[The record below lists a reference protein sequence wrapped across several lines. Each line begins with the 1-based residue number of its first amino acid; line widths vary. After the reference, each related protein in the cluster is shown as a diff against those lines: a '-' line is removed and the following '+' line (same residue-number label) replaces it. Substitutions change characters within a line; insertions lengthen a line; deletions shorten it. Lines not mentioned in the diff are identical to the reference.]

1 MRILLFQY
9 PRFSLRRLREIM
21 TFQNMEPQLTEQKKL
36 LLGRKQQLAVISA
49 IEITENSRESGLSLS
64 FLVHSAQKY
73 RKVSI

>member
-9 PRFSLRRLREIM
+9 PRFSLRRVWKIM
-21 TFQNMEPQLTEQKKL
+21 TFQNIEPQLTEQKNL
-36 LLGRKQQLAVISA
+36 LLCRKQQLAVISA
-49 IEITENSRESGLSLS
+49 IEMTESGLSLS

>member
-9 PRFSLRRLREIM
+9 PRFSLRRFWKIM
-21 TFQNMEPQLTEQKKL
+21 TFQNIEPQLTEQKNL
-36 LLGRKQQLAVISA
+36 LLCRKQQLALISA
-49 IEITENSRESGLSLS
+49 IEMTESGLSLS